1 MIDWKSAL
9 GIAALGLALSAC
21 APIMDRR
28 GFLPDEGQTTE
39 VAVGAD
45 TKSSVLSR
53 LGNPSTIGV
62 FDQQVWYYISA
73 TQRQLAY
80 FRPRTTER
88 TVIAITFDESDAVAD
103 VRRFGVEDG
112 RVFAFNT
119 NETPTRGRELTVLE
133 QLFGN
138 LGRAPVRLPNEDPNL
153 PGSAGGPRRN

>member
-1 MIDWKSAL
+1 MKHSNAAIGL
-9 GIAALGLALSAC
+9 AALGLVLSGC
-21 APIMDRR
+21 APITDRR
-28 GFLPDEGQTTE
+28 GFLPDEAQTAD
-39 VAVGAD
+39 VAVGTD
-45 TKSSVLSR
+45 TKSSVLAR

-73 TQRQLAY
+73 TQQQLAY
-80 FRPRTTER
+80 FKPRTTER
-88 TVIAITFDESDAVAD
+88 TVIAITFDEGDAVAD
-103 VRRFGVEDG
+103 VRRFGVADG
-112 RVFAFNT
+112 RVFAFNA